1 MRVSATFLHGITF
14 YAIDIDKKKFRTP
27 FFSTLEPLPP
37 GSTFPN
43 IWEWLIC
50 RLVMKS
56 TWWHFDKAPISSLT
70 KFWQHVHF
78 HAFTLLFCRL
88 HLNIWSNGQLLNKRR
103 HEKNHKH
110 KESKLRLNTTL
121 PLLSRLRLTKAGR
134 SNNYSAQT
142 SGFFRG
148 PLIFIFPFTIIH
160 IRRNI
165 NCWFLPSS
173 TILLASVTRKFSNR
187 NEKGHISNWCV
198 MWE

>member
-1 MRVSATFLHGITF
+1 MRSHNSAPSMYLTNS
-14 YAIDIDKKKFRTP
+14 RT
-27 FFSTLEPLPP
+27 TLKIGPP
-37 GSTFPN
+37 PDSTFPN

-148 PLIFIFPFTIIH
+148 PLIFIFSLHHHPH
-160 IRRNI
+160 
-165 NCWFLPSS
+165 
-173 TILLASVTRKFSNR
+173 
-187 NEKGHISNWCV
+187 
-198 MWE
+198 

>member
-1 MRVSATFLHGITF
+1 METNGQLLVHWVSRGQGVISNLHSTFLI
-14 YAIDIDKKKFRTP
+14 FRGP
-27 FFSTLEPLPP
+27 SSQPWK
-37 GSTFPN
+37 
-43 IWEWLIC
+43 IHIC

-56 TWWHFDKAPISSLT
+56 AWWHFDKAPISSLT
-70 KFWQHVHF
+70 KFWQDVHF

-142 SGFFRG
+142 SGFFRC
-148 PLIFIFPFTIIH
+148 PLIFIFSLHHHPH
-160 IRRNI
+160 
-165 NCWFLPSS
+165 
-173 TILLASVTRKFSNR
+173 
-187 NEKGHISNWCV
+187 
-198 MWE
+198 

>member
-1 MRVSATFLHGITF
+1 M
-14 YAIDIDKKKFRTP
+14 KKLAQPTRSFFRLKI
-27 FFSTLEPLPP
+27 SWKASP
-37 GSTFPN
+37 G
-43 IWEWLIC
+43 WLQLVFHFGTENREEQLKKAPCIC

-56 TWWHFDKAPISSLT
+56 AWWHFDKAPISSLT
-70 KFWQHVHF
+70 KFWQDVHF

-142 SGFFRG
+142 SGFFRC
-148 PLIFIFPFTIIH
+148 PLIFIFSLHHHPH
-160 IRRNI
+160 
-165 NCWFLPSS
+165 
-173 TILLASVTRKFSNR
+173 
-187 NEKGHISNWCV
+187 
-198 MWE
+198 